1 MKRIFLVG
9 IVCQYIIISLSA
21 QPTQQELRG
30 NLQKYWYYRN
40 RLANFV
46 VVSPNA
52 ANASTEAGTNSNH
65 FKNS

>member
-1 MKRIFLVG
+1 MKK
-9 IVCQYIIISLSA
+9 IVLIAIICQCIIASLSA
-21 QPTQQELRG
+21 QPTQQQLRA

-46 VVSPNA
+46 VISPDSNNA
-52 ANASTEAGTNSNH
+52 KTEAGTNSNH